1 MGSRLD
7 RSHCT
12 AGGVG
17 QNMEGSLS
25 LPGLVWFGL
34 ALLGFYKASLLDYTR
49 G

>member
-7 RSHCT
+7 RSHCRR
-12 AGGVG
+12 GGAKHG
-17 QNMEGSLS
+17 GKSFFARL
-25 LPGLVWFGL
+25 GLVWFGL